1 MKHIILAIVA
11 VFVTVLS
18 LCGENRKQLF
28 SNQYVT
34 YQNALFDMREDT
46 NYCKV
51 DSLVKVIYSDYE
63 EALKDCKSRKD
74 SCWTIGQLN
83 FLNSQA
89 QQTRDIIANR

>member
-1 MKHIILAIVA
+1 MRHIILAIIA
-11 VFVTVLS
+11 VFATVLS
-18 LCGENRKQLF
+18 LFGENKKQLF
-28 SNQYVT
+28 TNQYVT

-51 DSLVKVIYSDYE
+51 DSLVRVIYRDYE
-63 EALKDCKSRKD
+63 EALKDCENHQD
-74 SCWTIGQLN
+74 SCWTIGQMN